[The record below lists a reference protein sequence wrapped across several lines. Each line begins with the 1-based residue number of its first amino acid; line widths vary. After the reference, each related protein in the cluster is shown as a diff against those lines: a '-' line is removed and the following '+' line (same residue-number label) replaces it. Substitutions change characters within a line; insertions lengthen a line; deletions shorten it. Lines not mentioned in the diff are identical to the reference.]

1 MFAENQKRLPSP
13 YEANNIQKR
22 QSRNSKLLAFAL
34 ERNQNKTKII
44 TVYDIICIL
53 DSYGTGHWT
62 IPKRSFL
69 HLASLLGHLLLVF
82 SRFQNDRIGPTLP
95 CKFTINGEPTRKRGF
110 EKQWLVNL
118 SGILAEPAS
127 MPLLF
132 LRQYQRQRS
141 LILCKAKQQWLLC
154 SSESK
159 RRRHCSSCLN
169 RASKSLRASVGSA
182 MQLQWRLVTR
192 LQLLPYV
199 SEPYSLSLW
208 SHMTWNREIH
218 QLG

>member
-1 MFAENQKRLPSP
+1 M
-13 YEANNIQKR
+13 
-22 QSRNSKLLAFAL
+22 
-34 ERNQNKTKII
+34 
-44 TVYDIICIL
+44 IL
-53 DSYGTGHWT
+53 YYYMYTGFLWHWT